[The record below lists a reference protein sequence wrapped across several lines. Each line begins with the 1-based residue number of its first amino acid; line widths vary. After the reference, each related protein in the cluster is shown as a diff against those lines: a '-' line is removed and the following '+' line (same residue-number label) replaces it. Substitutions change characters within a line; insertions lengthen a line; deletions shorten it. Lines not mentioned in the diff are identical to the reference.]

1 MTRLTDSRL
10 TEIILQCDYATQHN
24 QVSMVSTVEVAE
36 VARELK
42 QARAENARLR
52 KALREMR
59 SCLQERADDLED
71 EMHGDDGFM
80 NNYSEM
86 SGERLAYLDVILQ
99 LDKISTPSTQ
109 TENVREALTK
119 IGELKGG

>member
-1 MTRLTDSRL
+1 MTRLTDE
-10 TEIILQCDYATQHN
+10 EIDL
-24 QVSMVSTVEVAE
+24 
-36 VARELK
+36 ELK
-42 QARAENARLR
+42 SDSWTTRKLMAAELKELRAENARLR
-52 KALREMR
+52 VALQKMR
-59 SCLQERADDLED
+59 SNLHARAEELED

-119 IGELKGG
+119 IGELK